1 MSAKPDNFTEKTAPA
16 RHRGRFSG
24 GVRRRRYLDLVFHTR
39 DEAFAAPKLNCAFID
54 EVSGLVD
61 GFVVVNANQRLKPLE
76 VTIGPNGICSV
87 IGHGRGSSDWHDC
100 RLLVFA
106 VRAKVG
112 SNDNARVLLFDP
124 GLRSTAYRILSMV
137 VAV

>member
-39 DEAFAAPKLNCAFID
+39 DEAFAARKLNCAFID

-87 IGHGRGSSDWHDC
+87 IGHDEAPQTGTIA
-100 RLLVFA
+100 VFA

-124 GLRSTAYRILSMV
+124 G
-137 VAV
+137 

>member
-1 MSAKPDNFTEKTAPA
+1 MSAKPDNFTKKTAPA

-54 EVSGLVD
+54 EGSGLVD
-61 GFVVVNANQRLKPLE
+61 GFVVVNANQGLITAE
-76 VTIGPNGICSV
+76 VYIGTHCIWSLV
-87 IGHGRGSSDWHDC
+87 RYGHTTSDWHDC

-106 VRAKVG
+106 
-112 SNDNARVLLFDP
+112 
-124 GLRSTAYRILSMV
+124 
-137 VAV
+137 